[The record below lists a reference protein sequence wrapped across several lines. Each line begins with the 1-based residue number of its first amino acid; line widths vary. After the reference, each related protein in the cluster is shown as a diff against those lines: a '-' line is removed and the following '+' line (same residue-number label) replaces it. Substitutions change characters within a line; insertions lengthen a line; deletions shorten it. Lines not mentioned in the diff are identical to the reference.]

1 VSEIYK
7 ADVLAGL
14 EEALETI
21 DNLRVQQGSE
31 LEEGR
36 PELPL
41 AQIYWLRSQTAVESG
56 TDRNTFMG
64 QGWPQRWLE
73 WVFRIDVR
81 ASEAGFF
88 GQAYGKMLTLE
99 DEIED
104 TLEEAATDKPVFG
117 VVGLGTARW
126 TAEFVTWTGA
136 GSTEPEAVGSRFEV
150 VCRIG

>member
-1 VSEIYK
+1 MTEVSK

-14 EEALETI
+14 EAALETVTG
-21 DNLRVQQGSE
+21 LHVQQGSE

-41 AQIYWLRSQTAVESG
+41 AQVYWLRSQTAAESAN
-56 TDRNTFMG
+56 DRNTFAG

-81 ASEAGFF
+81 AKEAGFF

-99 DEIED
+99 DAIED
-104 TLEEAATDKPVFG
+104 ALEEAATGRPVFG
-117 VVGLGTARW
+117 VTGVGTVRW
-126 TAEFVTWTGA
+126 TSEFVTWSGM

>member
-41 AQIYWLRSQTAVESG
+41 AQIYWLRSQTAMASE

-88 GQAYGKMLTLE
+88 GQAYGRMLTLE
-99 DEIED
+99 DAIED
-104 TLEEAATDKPVFG
+104 ALEEGATQHDRFG
-117 VVGLGTARW
+117 VAGLREVRW
-126 TAEFVTWTGA
+126 TSEFVTWSGT
-136 GSTEPEAVGSRFEV
+136 GSTEPEAVGSRFDV
-150 VCRIG
+150 VCWIG